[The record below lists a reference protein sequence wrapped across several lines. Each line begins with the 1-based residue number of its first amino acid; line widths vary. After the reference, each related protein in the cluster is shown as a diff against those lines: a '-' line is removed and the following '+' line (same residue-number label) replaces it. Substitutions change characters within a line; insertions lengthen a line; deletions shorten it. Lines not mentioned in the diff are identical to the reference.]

1 MYTKPPHDPQH
12 PVDSYDHPKIHRVE
26 VYWTAVTYKT
36 VIIYGLLILAII
48 LAGTYI
54 VFPSSYASVFDRI
67 SNRIANGDP
76 EGAAVSQTQAKFVNL
91 DGKVQVKKVNSVQW
105 VEADYRTALDK
116 GDLVQT
122 GPDGAARI
130 TFADGTFYTVKSN
143 TLITVEENAMASDR
157 PKESAVRINVGNVDL
172 ATPAWT
178 SPDSKAVVRVEDAT
192 AQARSNSRLAVKA
205 DPETKESEIVVAG
218 GSAQVQRGNE
228 RLELNQWEKASM
240 SAGNPISKSVVLAA
254 PEPLEPLDLAPI
266 IVESPKTASVHFE
279 WKPVPQAVSYGLK
292 ISTTNMFTKIVK
304 EVPKISGTSIDVS
317 GLDAGDYFWNVVAM
331 NNKKL
336 SSEVSNTYKFTLVA
350 QGKSQDMMLEIQEP
364 QLHGRVVEV
373 LGRTEPGAALII
385 NGQHVPNIAGDGT
398 FHYFTEA
405 LQPGEHTIVIIG
417 QNRRG
422 GTNQKQISV
431 VVPN

>member
-1 MYTKPPHDPQH
+1 MYTKPPTDPQH
-12 PVDSYDHPKIHRVE
+12 PSDSYDHPKIHRVE

-54 VFPSSYASVFDRI
+54 VFPNSYASVLSHI
-67 SNRIANGDP
+67 SSAVANNDTESAP
-76 EGAAVSQTQAKFVNL
+76 VSQTQAKFVNL
-91 DGKVQVKKVNSVQW
+91 DGRVQVKKVNSVQW

-143 TLITVEENAMASDR
+143 TLITVEENAMSSDR

-178 SPDSKAVVRVEDAT
+178 SPDSKAVVRVEDTT

-205 DPETKESEIVVAG
+205 DPETKESEIVVAN
-218 GSAQVQRGNE
+218 GSAQVQRGTE
-228 RLELNQWEKASM
+228 RMELSQFEKASM
-240 SAGNPISKSVVLAA
+240 SVGRPIIKSQVLAA
-254 PEPLEPLDLAPI
+254 PELLEPLNLAPI
-266 IVESPKTASVHFE
+266 IAENPKTAPVHFE
-279 WKPVPQAVSYGLK
+279 WKPVPQAVSYSIK

-304 EVPKISGTSIDVS
+304 ELPKLSGTSVDVS
-317 GLDAGDYFWNVVAM
+317 GLDAGDYFWNVTAM
-331 NNKKL
+331 NSKKV
-336 SSEVSNTYKFTLVA
+336 SSEVSDTYKFTLVA
-350 QGKSQDMMLEIQEP
+350 QGKSQEMFLEIQGK
-364 QLHGRVVEV
+364 QLHGRVVEII
-373 LGRTEPGAALII
+373 GRTEPGAALII
-385 NGQHVPNIAGDGT
+385 NGQHVPNISADGT
-398 FHYFTEA
+398 FRHFTEP
-405 LQPGEHTIVIIG
+405 LQPGEHTIVIMG

-422 GTNQKQISV
+422 ATAKQETSI